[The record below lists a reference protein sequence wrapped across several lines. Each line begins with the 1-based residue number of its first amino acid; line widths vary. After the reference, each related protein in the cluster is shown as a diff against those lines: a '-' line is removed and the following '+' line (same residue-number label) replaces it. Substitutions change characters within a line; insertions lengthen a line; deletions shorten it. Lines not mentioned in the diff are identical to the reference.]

1 MKNSFI
7 DIATICS
14 EFLMYRIYTI
24 KLTCTRAALRTI
36 TPSAINDCVIILWR
50 NFSGTPDIAWIG
62 SVNTR
67 TFIILNSIINE
78 WKDTWL
84 RLATGQCGTSGWNIM
99 KSFAYKLD
107 KCYYLLYVSFSFW
120 IMKPLWYFDLPFQSK
135 EWEACIKI
143 TILLKTSNTILN
155 AYVYKHLK
163 MGNKLTKTV

>member
-1 MKNSFI
+1 MKSSFI

-84 RLATGQCGTSGWNIM
+84 RLATGQCGTSGWNIR
-99 KSFAYKLD
+99 KSFAYTFGN
-107 KCYYLLYVSFSFW
+107 CYYLF
-120 IMKPLWYFDLPFQSK
+120 FDLPFQRK
-135 EWEACIKI
+135 KWEVCIKI
-143 TILLKTSNTILN
+143 TILLKTSNAILN